1 MLKQKVRRASFR
13 FENKNSRSDC
23 GKWAS
28 NRSFALIFLPPGRF
42 SISPPPPSYP
52 PATCLPLPSLFLS
65 HPRLIFSYIF
75 LSFNTTKPVTMGPR
89 RELRI
94 NFPAPPLAIEWC
106 LCVGVM
112 HHSRP
117 PLLWLPDPT
126 ASLGAITPPSSL
138 QSLTPSSV
146 LLTLLTRSIKQGI
159 VALPELLFNNELGFL
174 ERWGGRISREPYY

>member
-1 MLKQKVRRASFR
+1 MESGPQTGLSLSFSSLPAAFQFLLPRHLIHQPPASP
-13 FENKNSRSDC
+13 SHP
-23 GKWAS
+23 
-28 NRSFALIFLPPGRF
+28 SFFPIPVSFSLIFFCHLIQRSRLQWVLGESCG
-42 SISPPPPSYP
+42 SISRPPP
-52 PATCLPLPSLFLS
+52 
-65 HPRLIFSYIF
+65 
-75 LSFNTTKPVTMGPR
+75 
-89 RELRI
+89 
-94 NFPAPPLAIEWC
+94 AIEWC

-174 ERWGGRISREPYY
+174 EH